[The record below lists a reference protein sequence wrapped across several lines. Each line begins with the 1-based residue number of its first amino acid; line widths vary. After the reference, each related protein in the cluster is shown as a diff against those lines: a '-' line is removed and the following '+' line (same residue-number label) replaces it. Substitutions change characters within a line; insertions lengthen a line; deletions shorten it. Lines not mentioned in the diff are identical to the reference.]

1 MTKVDPNNLVWIDLE
16 MTGLDHEIESIIE
29 IATIITDKH
38 LNIIAE
44 GPNLVI
50 HQPDELLN
58 RMDEWNTQHHTSSGL
73 VEKVRNSKIGLAE
86 AERATLDFIKTYIPY
101 NTSPLCGNSVHQ
113 DRKFLDKYMK
123 ELADHLH
130 YRTIDVTSVKEI
142 VKRWYPNGPKVPK
155 KSDAHMAL
163 IDIRES
169 IEELVFYRQHYFIGN
184 GRPPEDAETNSN
196 HNKDGEE

>member
-29 IATIITDKH
+29 MATIITDKH

-50 HQPDELLN
+50 HQSDELLN
-58 RMDEWNTQHHTSSGL
+58 RMDEWNTKHHTSSGL
-73 VEKVRNSKIGLAE
+73 VDKVRNSKIGLAE
-86 AERATLDFIKTYIPY
+86 AERATLDFIKPYIPY
-101 NTSPLCGNSVHQ
+101 KTSPLCGNSVHQ

-130 YRTIDVTSVKEI
+130 YRTIDVTSIKEV
-142 VKRWYPNGPKVPK
+142 VKRWYPTGPTAPK

-163 IDIRES
+163 TDIRES
-169 IEELVFYRQHYFIGN
+169 IDELVFYRQHYFIGN
-184 GRPPEDAETNSN
+184 GRPPEETESTDS
-196 HNKDGEE
+196 KGSQA